1 MKSEQTIP
9 FVLVIVLLT
18 VNIGSFLEASTPSV
32 PDERSLSGCG
42 VARGF
47 ASGALFG
54 AAVAAFTPGGQTAA
68 AILGITAVSL
78 RLGMSILC

>member
-1 MKSEQTIP
+1 MKRVQVLP
-9 FVLVIVLLT
+9 LVLVLLLLT
-18 VNIGSFLEASTPSV
+18 VSIGQSLEAGTPSV

-47 ASGALFG
+47 ASGAMFG
-54 AAVAAFTPGGQTAA
+54 AAIAAFTPGGQTAA
-68 AILGITAVSL
+68 AILGLTAVSL